1 MRGALRQLAFILL
14 DNAVKY
20 CDPEGAI
27 QVGLSGKRHPVL
39 TVDNS
44 CQAVDSL
51 PLSRLFD
58 RFYRADSA
66 RTYGSGFG
74 VGLSIAKGIAERHG
88 GSISAAKLEGAAS
101 ASG

>member
-1 MRGALRQLAFILL
+1 M
-14 DNAVKY
+14 
-20 CDPEGAI
+20 
-27 QVGLSGKRHPVL
+27 GLSGKRHPVL

-88 GSISAAKLEGAAS
+88 GSISAAKLKG
-101 ASG
+101 GRIRFRVKL